1 MKLYFS
7 GNSPYARRARIAA
20 RLGELS
26 VEEVDVSPLQV
37 EGHFLLKHGPG
48 VKVPGL
54 ETDAGTY
61 LCECLIITNYL
72 NQQAEGKLMPS
83 EGAGGEAALE
93 LEGIGSLL
101 MDSLYVRTMENR
113 RDLNEKSLGLI
124 EKETARASRCYD
136 ALDIRLA
143 GQSATLHLG
152 TIAAVASLGYADWR
166 HPDDDWRHGRD
177 GLKAWFDEM
186 MQNPAVAETKPIF

>member
-26 VEEVDVSPLQV
+26 VEEIDVSPLQV

-83 EGAGGEAALE
+83 EGAGVEAALE

-143 GQSATLHLG
+143 SHSATLHLG

-166 HPDDDWRHGRD
+166 HPDDDWRQGRD

>member
-1 MKLYFS
+1 MKLYYS
-7 GNSPYARRARIAA
+7 GNSPYARRTRIAA

-26 VEEVDVSPLQV
+26 VEEIDVSPLQV
-37 EGHFLLKHGPG
+37 EGHFLLKHSPG
-48 VKVPGL
+48 AKVPGL
-54 ETDAGTY
+54 ETNAGTY
-61 LCECLIITNYL
+61 LCESLIITNYL
-72 NQQAEGKLMPS
+72 YQQAGGKLMPS
-83 EGAGGEAALE
+83 EGAGAEAALE

-101 MDSLYVRTMENR
+101 MDSLYIRTMENR
-113 RDLNEKSLGLI
+113 RELDEKSPGLI
-124 EKETARASRCYD
+124 EKEAARASRCYD

-166 HPDDDWRHGRD
+166 HPDDDWRQGRD

>member
-1 MKLYFS
+1 MKLYYS

-54 ETDAGTY
+54 ETDAGIY
-61 LCECLIITNYL
+61 LCESLIITNYL

-83 EGAGGEAALE
+83 EGAGVESALE

-166 HPDDDWRHGRD
+166 HPDDDWRQGRD

>member
-1 MKLYFS
+1 MKLYYS

-20 RLGELS
+20 RLSELL
-26 VEEVDVSPLQV
+26 VEEIDVSPLQV
-37 EGHFLLKHGPG
+37 EDHFLLKHGPG

-54 ETDAGTY
+54 ETDSGTY
-61 LCECLIITNYL
+61 LCESLIITNYL

-83 EGAGGEAALE
+83 EGTGAEAAME
-93 LEGIGSLL
+93 LEGLGSLL

-113 RDLNEKSLGLI
+113 RELDEKSPGLI
-124 EKETARASRCYD
+124 KKEAARASRCYD
-136 ALDIRLA
+136 ALDIRLS

-166 HPDDDWRHGRD
+166 HPDDEWRQGRD
-177 GLKAWFDEM
+177 GLKTWFDEM